1 MECVGVWSGYNW
13 REMENKFFRSDNDYE
28 ILDIYEMFGYYNKFF
43 FEERLDKCYVEWS

>member
-1 MECVGVWSGYNW
+1 
-13 REMENKFFRSDNDYE
+13 MENKFFRSGNDYE